1 MDAYDLGLRL
11 KGLREKYKLSQT
23 QVATR
28 LNLSRSAIANYESNT
43 SFPSTDVVTKFA
55 LLYHTSTDYI
65 LGLENRTTITLD
77 GLTPSQEDDLLK
89 VITYS
94 LNNSKLKKYCS
105 SSWPLQYFYSYKSNL
120 YLYFFLGYI
129 KRGPHYLIL
138 IMCKIQK

>member
-55 LLYHTSTDYI
+55 LLYHTQPIISLAWKTV
-65 LGLENRTTITLD
+65 
-77 GLTPSQEDDLLK
+77 LL
-89 VITYS
+89 S
-94 LNNSKLKKYCS
+94 HLMDSPLHKKMT
-105 SSWPLQYFYSYKSNL
+105 F
-120 YLYFFLGYI
+120 
-129 KRGPHYLIL
+129 
-138 IMCKIQK
+138 

>member
-55 LLYHTSTDYI
+55 LLYRTSTDYI

-89 VITYS
+89 VIDIF
-94 LNNSKLKKYCS
+94 LKQFKA
-105 SSWPLQYFYSYKSNL
+105 
-120 YLYFFLGYI
+120 
-129 KRGPHYLIL
+129 
-138 IMCKIQK
+138 

>member
-43 SFPSTDVVTKFA
+43 SFPST

-89 VITYS
+89 VIDIF
-94 LNNSKLKKYCS
+94 LKQFKA
-105 SSWPLQYFYSYKSNL
+105 
-120 YLYFFLGYI
+120 
-129 KRGPHYLIL
+129 
-138 IMCKIQK
+138 